1 ADRAQHGGRALARR
15 AHHRDGCRIDPR
27 RGHAGRDREGS
38 RRAEGLS
45 RPMTLEV
52 ARIDCGYGSVRVLKG
67 VTLQVRTGEIHA
79 LLGRNGAGKTT
90 TLKAIMGLVRCDA
103 GSIRIDGEELTR
115 HPPHEI
121 PRFGIAYVPQG
132 RRLFPQMTV
141 EENLRMGLLAGS
153 GGAQTK
159 ERVLELFPI
168 LRERLSQVAGTMSG
182 GQQQMLAM
190 GRALCL
196 DPKALLLDEP
206 CEGLQPSFV
215 DKVLA
220 TVAQLRSRGVA
231 VLLVEQKVDA
241 ALQVADRVSF
251 LENGMLQ
258 HEALPAQLVSDPEP
272 LHRYVGVSR

>member
-1 ADRAQHGGRALARR
+1 
-15 AHHRDGCRIDPR
+15 
-27 RGHAGRDREGS
+27 
-38 RRAEGLS
+38 
-45 RPMTLEV
+45 MTLEV
-52 ARIDCGYGSVRVLKG
+52 DKIDCGYGSVRVLKG
-67 VTLQVRTGEIHA
+67 VTLQVRPGEIHA

-141 EENLRMGLLAGS
+141 EENLRMGLLAGNGS
-153 GGAQTK
+153 AQTQ
-159 ERVLELFPI
+159 EQVLELFPI
-168 LRERLSQVAGTMSG
+168 LRERLRQVAGTMSG

-196 DPKALLLDEP
+196 EPKVLLLDEP

-220 TVAQLRSRGVA
+220 TAVQLRSRGVA

-251 LENGMLQ
+251 LENGMLR
-258 HEALPAQLVSDPEP
+258 HEALPAQLLSDPEP